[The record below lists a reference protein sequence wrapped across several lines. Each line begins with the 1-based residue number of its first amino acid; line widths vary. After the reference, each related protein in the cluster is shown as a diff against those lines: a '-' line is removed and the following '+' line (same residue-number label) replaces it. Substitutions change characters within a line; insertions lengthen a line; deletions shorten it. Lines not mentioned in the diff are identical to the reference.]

1 MSKLPVNDKTPRSF
15 EDLRSLII
23 EFLPSAFPV
32 ISQDN
37 GEILICTGLRYN
49 KEAKELEPLDEP
61 SEADLDKVENEVD
74 KLLAEVLNS
83 TKGTTRMRADDDCA
97 LIEPSDDEFI
107 N

>member
-15 EDLRSLII
+15 EDLRNLII
-23 EFLPSAFPV
+23 DFLPSAFPV

-49 KEAKELEPLDEP
+49 KETEELEPLDEP
-61 SEADLDKVENEVD
+61 LAADLNKIENKVD
-74 KLLAEVLNS
+74 KLLSEVLNS

-97 LIEPSDDEFI
+97 PIEAPDDEFI